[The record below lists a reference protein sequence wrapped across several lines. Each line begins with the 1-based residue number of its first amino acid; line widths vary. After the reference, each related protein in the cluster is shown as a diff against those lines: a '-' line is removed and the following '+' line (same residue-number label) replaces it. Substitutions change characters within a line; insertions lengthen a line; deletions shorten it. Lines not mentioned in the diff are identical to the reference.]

1 MGGKDRVCA
10 GISDE
15 VESNHGL
22 GNETIPLLGGKV
34 GVARGESGANMISEC
49 ADCTFGGV
57 VAVGVQGKKME
68 VNIVLAE
75 DFLHGVGAL
84 VAEDVE
90 SGGCT
95 VLL

>member
-1 MGGKDRVCA
+1 MGGKF
-10 GISDE
+10 GIA
-15 VESNHGL
+15 
-22 GNETIPLLGGKV
+22 TGK
-34 GVARGESGANMISEC
+34 SCTKIILDC

-57 VAVGVQGKKME
+57 AAVGVRGNNLE

-75 DFLHGVGAL
+75 GFLHGVEAL
-84 VAEDVE
+84 TVEDVE